1 MRGFFIFINMSTLTK
16 KQLLLIEDL
25 RDDLE
30 FYKEELNNEVK
41 THTIY
46 MYIGVAMAVAMGVI
60 LVLKPDFVTKLETIS
75 ESMNTVV
82 GFIGETLPIAF
93 ITKSFNS
100 SKVQKRKLKGL
111 RVFEKTIS
119 RMEHGIIPNS
129 ESDII
134 AVEND
139 LAVYIST

>member
-1 MRGFFIFINMSTLTK
+1 MSTLTD
-16 KQLLLIEDL
+16 KQLILIEDL
-25 RDDLE
+25 RDDLD

-46 MYIGVAMAVAMGVI
+46 VYVGVVLAVIIGLV
-60 LVLKPDFVTKLETIS
+60 LVLKPDFILKLEAIS
-75 ESMNTVV
+75 ESMNTVM
-82 GFIGETLPIAF
+82 GFIGETLPLAF

-100 SKVQKRKLKGL
+100 SKTQKRKLKGL
-111 RVFEKTIS
+111 RVFEKTIT

-129 ESDII
+129 EADII
-134 AVEND
+134 SVEND